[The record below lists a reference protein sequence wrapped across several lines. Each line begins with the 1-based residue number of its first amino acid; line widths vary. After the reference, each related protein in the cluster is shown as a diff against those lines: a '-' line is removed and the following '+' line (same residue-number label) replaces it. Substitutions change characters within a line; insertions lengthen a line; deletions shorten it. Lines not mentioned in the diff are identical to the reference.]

1 MVISPS
7 VISIQDLSVSFGE
20 QRVIDGLSF
29 DVKEG
34 EIFGFLGANGSGK
47 TTTLRCLFNM
57 IHPQS
62 GRLLFLGQPWS
73 PKLAPKLG
81 YLPEERGLYTKETVM
96 DVMTFFGRTKG
107 MTSQAARG
115 WIKEYLDRVGLG
127 DAANKKIHKLSGGMQ
142 QKVQLGVTIMNDP
155 EVLVL
160 DEPTKGLDP
169 VNRQLL
175 NEIIEDNHKRG
186 ATIVLITHQMDQ
198 VEAICDRIL
207 LLKSGNAAAYGPID
221 DVRKQFGGQRVRV
234 RHCGPL
240 PPMDGVRI
248 IQRALVNGFEE
259 TELVVAESVPLET
272 LLESYV
278 RNRIQMQSFTPF
290 LSSMNDVFISVYGSD
305 TNG

>member
-1 MVISPS
+1 MSVVPP
-7 VISIQDLSVSFGE
+7 VISIQDLSVAFGN
-20 QRVIDGLSF
+20 QQVIDGLSF
-29 DVKEG
+29 DVYKG

-57 IHPQS
+57 VPSQS
-62 GRLLFLGQPWS
+62 GTLRFLGQPWS

-96 DVMTFFGRTKG
+96 DVMTFFGKVKG
-107 MTSQAARG
+107 MSTKAART

-127 DAANKKIHKLSGGMQ
+127 DAANRKIHKLSGGMQ

-175 NEIIEDNHKRG
+175 NDIIEDNHKRG

-207 LLKSGNAAAYGPID
+207 LLKDGDAAAYGPINE
-221 DVRKQFGGQRVRV
+221 VRKQFGGQRVRV
-234 RHCGPL
+234 SHRGPL
-240 PPMDGVRI
+240 PPVSGVTIGRTTVHDGV
-248 IQRALVNGFEE
+248 EE
-259 TELVVAESVPLET
+259 SELTIDDSVSLAG
-272 LLESYV
+272 LLDQYV
-278 RNRIQMQSFTPF
+278 RNHIQIQSFSPF
-290 LSSMNDVFISVYGSD
+290 LSSMNDVFISVYGSE
-305 TNG
+305 THG